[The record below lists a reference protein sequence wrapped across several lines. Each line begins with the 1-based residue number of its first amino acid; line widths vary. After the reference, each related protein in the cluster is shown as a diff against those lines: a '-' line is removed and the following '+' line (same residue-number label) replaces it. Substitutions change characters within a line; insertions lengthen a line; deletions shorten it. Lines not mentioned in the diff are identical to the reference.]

1 MQRRAPEVPQ
11 NPRILLVPVTSDKG
25 LCGGTNSN
33 IIRNLRDFV
42 NTNDRSKLSVFAIG
56 DKGISGLVRNM
67 PDLLKV
73 AVSDVS
79 KPINY
84 PTVMAIAEHIV
95 AHGDGKD
102 KIVVYY
108 NEFKSAI
115 SSIIQIGRAHV

>member
-1 MQRRAPEVPQ
+1 
-11 NPRILLVPVTSDKG
+11 
-25 LCGGTNSN
+25 
-33 IIRNLRDFV
+33 
-42 NTNDRSKLSVFAIG
+42 
-56 DKGISGLVRNM
+56 M

-73 AVSDVS
+73 SVSDVS

-95 AHGDGKD
+95 THGDSKD

-115 SSIIQIGRAHV
+115 SSIIR